1 MGFNVFDWDMFNW
14 RVTNKYRMTCKHML
28 PSLKAGTPLYE
39 IRALVNCYWL
49 SCRRTDLFLVEA
61 NQGDI
66 NTRLSQSFSSSSFY
80 YCTYKPLWSSTKAF
94 PEAFYTRISLTPGR
108 EGRGIT
114 GTNLFWVLV
123 YDCITNLFSPI
134 QWTTKCRSA
143 NDFSVCDL
151 SRPKYQ

>member
-66 NTRLSQSFSSSSFY
+66 NTRLSQSFSSSSFC
-80 YCTYKPLWSSTKAF
+80 YCTYKPPWSSTKAF
-94 PEAFYTRISLTPGR
+94 PEAH
-108 EGRGIT
+108 
-114 GTNLFWVLV
+114 VLYQNQSDTWQGGKGHNRNELILSSSV
-123 YDCITNLFSPI
+123 WLYHQFVFSHTMDYKMPVS
-134 QWTTKCRSA
+134 QR
-143 NDFSVCDL
+143 FL
-151 SRPKYQ
+151 GLRLE